1 MTTVEFVSVSKE
13 FGPVRA
19 LSEVSLNVKSG
30 EFATLLGPSGSGKTT
45 ALSLLSGIMQPTSG
59 RMLIGGRDITDVPAA
74 QRNIGL
80 VFQSYALFP
89 HMSVFENV
97 AFPLRVRRLSQA
109 EIRARVMEALA
120 LVRLEDLGGRR
131 PHEASG
137 GQQQRVALARAIVFK
152 PDILL
157 LDEPL
162 AALDRKLREEV
173 RTEIHQLQRRLGIT
187 TIMVTHDQ
195 DEALSMSDRVVV
207 MNAGRVQQVDTPDNA
222 YYRPNSRFVAGFLGL
237 ANFLDGEIDSSPGSC
252 AIRLDSGESI
262 AVAPSTPLSGRVCG
276 IIRPEDVK
284 LVNGTGGMVKG
295 TVREAVFLGE
305 TVRYAVRLDS
315 GFAMTAHVSGSRQ
328 RFAEGKR
335 VELAWDPA
343 RVWLIPAET
352 MSAAALD
359 RDFSRRQSGIHNETL
374 SNLKGKGEGN
384 A

>member
-1 MTTVEFVSVSKE
+1 MTTVEFVKVTKN
-13 FGPVRA
+13 FGPVEA
-19 LSEVSLNVKSG
+19 LSSVSLNVQSG

-89 HMSVFENV
+89 HMSVFENI
-97 AFPLRVRRLSQA
+97 AFPLRVRRRSEA
-109 EIRARVMEALA
+109 EIANRVNEALV
-120 LVRLEDLGGRR
+120 LVRLDAFGKRR
-131 PHEASG
+131 PHELSG

-173 RTEIHQLQRRLGIT
+173 RAEIHQLQRRLGIT

-207 MNAGRVQQVDTPDNA
+207 MDAGRVQQIDTPDSA

-237 ANFLDGEIDSSPGSC
+237 ANFLDGEIDAAGGTC
-252 AIRLDSGESI
+252 AIRLDSGERISVE
-262 AVAPSTPLSGRVCG
+262 ANGGVRLTGRVCG

-284 LVNGTGGMVKG
+284 LVNGSGGGMVEG

-305 TVRYAVRLDS
+305 TVRYAVQLDS
-315 GFAMTAHVSGSRQ
+315 GLEMTAHVTGSRQ
-328 RFAEGKR
+328 RHAEGKR

-343 RVWLIPAET
+343 RVWLIPAEDA
-352 MSAAALD
+352 SAGEIASDLG
-359 RDFSRRQSGIHNETL
+359 RRQSGDVEN
-374 SNLKGKGEGN
+374 SVGSKG
-384 A
+384 

>member
-1 MTTVEFVSVSKE
+1 
-13 FGPVRA
+13 
-19 LSEVSLNVKSG
+19 
-30 EFATLLGPSGSGKTT
+30 
-45 ALSLLSGIMQPTSG
+45 
-59 RMLIGGRDITDVPAA
+59 
-74 QRNIGL
+74 
-80 VFQSYALFP
+80 
-89 HMSVFENV
+89 MSVFENI
-97 AFPLRVRRLSQA
+97 AFPLRVRRRSDG
-109 EIRARVMEALA
+109 EIPNRVNEALA
-120 LVRLEDLGGRR
+120 LVRLEAFGKRR
-131 PHEASG
+131 PYEPSG

-173 RTEIHQLQRRLGIT
+173 RAEIHQLQRRLGIT

-207 MNAGRVQQVDTPDNA
+207 MNGGRVQQVDTPDSA

-237 ANFLDGEIDSSPGSC
+237 ANFLDGEIDASEGSC

-262 AVAPSTPLSGRVCG
+262 AVVPSGTPPLGRVWG
-276 IIRPEDVK
+276 GLRPEDVK
-284 LVNGTGGMVKG
+284 LVSGGGGGMVKG

-315 GFAMTAHVSGSRQ
+315 GLDMTAHVSGSRQ
-328 RFAEGKR
+328 RHAEGKR

-352 MSAAALD
+352 ASAGISEK
-359 RDFSRRQSGIHNETL
+359 DFGRRQSGNRNKTL
-374 SNLKGKGEGN
+374 SDVKGKGEGN